1 MNESDVPIASSQTSS
16 ATTDSRPGRRVAAR
30 RKSAPRPKTA
40 RRATPST
47 KRKGTARSGPAAAR
61 RGADLRGILQTLAN
75 KAAGARGRL
84 AAASGE
90 SARATR
96 RTWQR
101 VSGVS
106 RKTID
111 RLLTEWKQM
120 DAAKKTQFIAALLTA
135 LAAASAPIVRRSM
148 KKR

>member
-1 MNESDVPIASSQTSS
+1 MNESDIPIASSQMS
-16 ATTDSRPGRRVAAR
+16 AAAADSRPTSRVAAR
-30 RKSAPRPKTA
+30 RKTATRPKTA

-47 KRKGTARSGPAAAR
+47 KRKVTARSRPAVAR
-61 RGADLRGILQTLAN
+61 RGADLRGILQTLAS
-75 KAAGARGRL
+75 KAAGARGRI
-84 AAASGE
+84 AAASDQG
-90 SARATR
+90 ARATR

-120 DAAKKTQFIAALLTA
+120 DATKKAQFIAALLTA
-135 LAAASAPIVRRSM
+135 LAAASAPIVRRGL